1 MRLSRYLKVRLT
13 SYLAEERSDLNVE
26 FYRKIKGYLKGT
38 VRDKDIRKLKVN
50 PIFNSGRLEL
60 K

>member
-1 MRLSRYLKVRLT
+1 MKVRLT
-13 SYLAEERSDLNVE
+13 PYLAEERSDLNVE
-26 FYRKIKGYLKGT
+26 FYRKIKGYLKGA